1 MSDTY
6 KAGKNKLKFTEP
18 KTRPIYI
25 GVQDLYNR
33 RITVDFVRDNPPSLH
48 VQRNKDSRDPHYNN
62 YVTTKY
68 QTLPLDWHSWSTRDM
83 VNKGFNHS
91 VIPVS

>member
-1 MSDTY
+1 MIPGRERSDPR
-6 KAGKNKLKFTEP
+6 E
-18 KTRPIYI
+18 RD
-25 GVQDLYNR
+25 VQDLYNR

-48 VQRNKDSRDPHYNN
+48 VQRNNKSRNTHYNY